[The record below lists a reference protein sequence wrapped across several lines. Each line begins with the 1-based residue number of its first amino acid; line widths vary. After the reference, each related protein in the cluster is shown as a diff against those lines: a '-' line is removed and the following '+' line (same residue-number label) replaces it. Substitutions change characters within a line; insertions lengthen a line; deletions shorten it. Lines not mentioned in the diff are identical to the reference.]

1 MIYSTR
7 YDFLLNL
14 LLCAA
19 DLGILAGLMT
29 RMYGSI
35 PPTRRVG
42 SLSFSTKKA
51 AICIAG
57 AGLLLLAA
65 LFSVY
70 SSTFLTLPV
79 SFLIL
84 WCFPKNPRKKLL
96 FESCLSVIVFSYI
109 LILNDITNVLPKNG
123 AIWIMWYLIAYHAGL
138 WLLLYLCLKLCRHS
152 DENLPLSL
160 WLLFLA
166 IPAITLLCSIVSLLF
181 LGNTGLSRPLSDL
194 MHLFLQTAFLFINLV
209 LFDLFR
215 RFSLYYQRE
224 NEKSLLEQQLKI
236 QSEHYQA
243 MLETASQIKS
253 IRHDMKNHL
262 QTIALLYQTGSQ
274 EELLTYLQRTT
285 ALIQQTDQLI
295 SSGNPALDALLGMKV
310 AEMRT
315 KGIHCL
321 PRLSI
326 PQNLPLSFSDTVII
340 LGNLLDNAIQSCQKW
355 TGSKEIQI
363 ALSYRQHSLLIHME
377 NPCVENQLAP
387 WGTGLRNVQHTVE
400 KYSGTLQ
407 ASLQE
412 HIYAVDLVLYNL

>member
-1 MIYSTR
+1 M
-7 YDFLLNL
+7 
-14 LLCAA
+14 
-19 DLGILAGLMT
+19 G
-29 RMYGSI
+29 
-35 PPTRRVG
+35 
-42 SLSFSTKKA
+42 
-51 AICIAG
+51 
-57 AGLLLLAA
+57 
-65 LFSVY
+65 
-70 SSTFLTLPV
+70 
-79 SFLIL
+79 
-84 WCFPKNPRKKLL
+84 
-96 FESCLSVIVFSYI
+96 
-109 LILNDITNVLPKNG
+109 
-123 AIWIMWYLIAYHAGL
+123 YLIAYHAGL
-138 WLLLYLCLKLCRHS
+138 WLLLCLCLKLCRHS

-253 IRHDMKNHL
+253 IRHDMINHL

-285 ALIQQTDQLI
+285 DLIQQTDQLI

-310 AEMRT
+310 AE
-315 KGIHCL
+315 
-321 PRLSI
+321 
-326 PQNLPLSFSDTVII
+326 N
-340 LGNLLDNAIQSCQKW
+340 
-355 TGSKEIQI
+355 
-363 ALSYRQHSLLIHME
+363 RQHSLLIHME
-377 NPCVENQLAP
+377 NPCLENQLAP

-407 ASLQE
+407 VSLQE